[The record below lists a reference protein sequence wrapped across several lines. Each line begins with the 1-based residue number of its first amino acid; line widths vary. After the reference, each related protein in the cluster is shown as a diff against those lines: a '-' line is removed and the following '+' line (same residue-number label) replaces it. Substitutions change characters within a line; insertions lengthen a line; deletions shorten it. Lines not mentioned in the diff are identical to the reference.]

1 MMGCNQMESQNKST
15 QLSSKEAMIL
25 GVYHFDNPG
34 MDTYNLEIDDYFT
47 KNRQAEIQEVVD
59 LLAANIAGLCAT

>member
-1 MMGCNQMESQNKST
+1 MACSQIKSSNKST
-15 QLSSKEAMIL
+15 QLSSKAPKEAMIL

-47 KNRQAEIQEVVD
+47 KTRQTEIHIT
-59 LLAANIAGLCAT
+59 LI